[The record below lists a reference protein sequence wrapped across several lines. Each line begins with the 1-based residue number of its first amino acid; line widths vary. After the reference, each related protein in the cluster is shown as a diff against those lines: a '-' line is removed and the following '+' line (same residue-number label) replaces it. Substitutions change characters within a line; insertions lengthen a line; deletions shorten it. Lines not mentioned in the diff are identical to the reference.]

1 MKYIKLFESFIAE
14 VKGYKLVPASSKVK
28 GWVDQGQGTWMVNC
42 TLGKIY
48 IATVDTQ
55 NNGNVSVF
63 LQPNDP
69 AIIKELLKVPELRE
83 TSPAG
88 AKTLQINGT
97 TWNYEKMFTLTLT
110 DVTTGDPKLVSI
122 ANILNKVQTVDPA
135 QQAAVEPEVTNYTGL
150 KVSTTFDSKVKELQT
165 AIINS
170 GNAAAAAALT
180 KSPAKGATGIYGV
193 ETSSAIAILI
203 GTPGVAIGE
212 ITPEINKKLADKLS
226 AGKKYAA
233 DFFGK
238 VVDPVTGKTIDV
250 SAVISK
256 QKEEDDAKAKAL
268 ANNPAAV
275 TTTTTKKP

>member
-14 VKGYKLVPASSKVK
+14 VKGYKLVPSSSKVK

-83 TSPAG
+83 TQPAG
-88 AKTLQINGT
+88 TKTLQINGT
-97 TWNYEKMFTLTLT
+97 AWNYEKMFTLTLT

-122 ANILNKVQTVDPA
+122 ANVLNKIQTVDPA

-150 KVSTTFDSKVKELQT
+150 KTSTTVDPKVDPKVKELQT

-180 KSPAKGATGIYGV
+180 TPPAKGATGIYGF
-193 ETSSAIAILI
+193 ETISAISILLGI
-203 GTPGVAIGE
+203 KPGPTE
-212 ITPEINKKLADKLS
+212 ITAEINKKLADKLS
-226 AGKKYAA
+226 AGKKYANA
-233 DFFGK
+233 FFGT
-238 VVDPVTGKTIDV
+238 VVDADGKKIVVADV
-250 SAVISK
+250 IRQ
-256 QKEEDDAKAKAL
+256 QKAEDDAK
-268 ANNPAAV
+268 AAV
-275 TTTTTKKP
+275 TTTTTTIRV